1 MTVSKTSH
9 ALLKTTSSRLG
20 FVAGQTPLELPTQ
33 QSSELYAAA
42 NFCVNRL
49 LAWCSP
55 GGGGSLAQARLA
67 MAGHDRRS
75 FCPWCS
81 CQTRD
86 SADARCP
93 LARQVDEPSGTPWA
107 RYAARVQTSCAS
119 VCRRT

>member
-55 GGGGSLAQARLA
+55 GVPPESRRPALRCAE
-67 MAGHDRRS
+67 GHNGPRYRSTHESRFLPGNTSDPRR
-75 FCPWCS
+75 P
-81 CQTRD
+81 QPPKRGHPG
-86 SADARCP
+86 AIAEDARR
-93 LARQVDEPSGTPWA
+93 L
-107 RYAARVQTSCAS
+107 
-119 VCRRT
+119 